1 MASPK
6 STLSIP
12 DNLFAS
18 MAAAEQKHGL
28 PAGTMM
34 ALMQQ
39 EIGGNNK
46 YLQDPAAYH
55 YGLNAEGRRVA
66 PHTGKVSTAFGP
78 FGILESTAAQPGYG
92 VTPLKSKDIND
103 QIEFA
108 AAYAAARAKQ
118 AGSLE
123 GGLAAYGEGSK
134 YGKQVMARIPGS
146 SPSEPV
152 PAPVPDEA
160 PLQLAQAPQQEVPAA
175 PASAG
180 YVAPDAGNWKEFQKA
195 LPARPT
201 PEALNFDVAA
211 AKIDPLAYAGT
222 GEVNFR
228 SFVPKK
234 KARV

>member
-1 MASPK
+1 MSK

-18 MAAAEQKHGL
+18 MAAVEQKHGL

-66 PHTGKVSTAFGP
+66 PHTGKISTAFGP
-78 FGILESTAAQPGYG
+78 FGILESTAAQPGFG
-92 VTPLKSKDIND
+92 VAPLKSKSIED

-108 AAYAAARAKQ
+108 GAYAAARAKQ

-123 GGLAAYGEGSK
+123 GGLAAYGEGSR
-134 YGKQVMARIPGS
+134 YGKQVMARIPGGLFG
-146 SPSEPV
+146 EPTVMATV
-152 PAPVPDEA
+152 PTEVPVQQAPVQVAVADSP
-160 PLQLAQAPQQEVPAA
+160 QAPT
-175 PASAG
+175 G

-201 PEALNFDVAA
+201 AEALVFNINRPDIDPEAYTDF
-211 AKIDPLAYAGT
+211 
-222 GEVNFR
+222 GEVNIK
-228 SFVPKK
+228 SLMSKK